1 MTSNISKKLDFL
13 MNLTSTKNN
22 MLARALNFDN
32 SHISRIRSGE
42 RGLPKQRSF
51 LEPAAD
57 FFAKRIKEPF
67 QIKGAEDMI
76 CPGRKWPESVSDQA
90 ALIAAWLAD
99 SDLEYYF
106 TGSSYLMQEA
116 SGEGAFG
123 SIQNPAFFYYGNE
136 GKRQAAERLLTAA
149 LKSHT
154 AEKLLLFSDED
165 MSWMTEDPSY
175 FKKWGSLMM
184 SNLKKGN
191 QVCMI
196 HNLSRNL
203 GELMAAVS
211 GWIPLYLTGGIEP
224 WYCPK
229 IRDGLFHQTRFI
241 IQGREAAFGGY
252 AGNDVQNAY
261 TVYTEDREMLQ
272 LLEAQFQALLATS
285 QPLMQ
290 VFTRTDS
297 AAFEEA
303 AGEFRKAEGEM
314 LCAVQQS
321 QEVHFYVKNSN
332 ALILSPQNP
341 GILLSVKD
349 PNLLAALKEFALRA
363 PASGSAQELEGYLR

>member
-1 MTSNISKKLDFL
+1 MTSYIGKKLDFL

-51 LEPAAD
+51 LEPAAE

-90 ALIAAWLAD
+90 ALIAAWISD
-99 SDLEYYF
+99 SDLGYYYPGSADMMHGA
-106 TGSSYLMQEA
+106 TGED
-116 SGEGAFG
+116 AFG
-123 SIQNPAFFYYGNE
+123 SMQSPSFFYYGNE

-149 LKSHT
+149 FTSQA
-154 AEKLLLFSDED
+154 AERLLLYSDED
-165 MSWMTEDPSY
+165 MSWLTEDPSY
-175 FKKWGSLMM
+175 FRKWAGLMM
-184 SNLKKGN
+184 SNLQKGN
-191 QVCMI
+191 RICMI

-229 IRDGLFHQTRFI
+229 LRDGLFHQTRFI
-241 IQGREAAFGGY
+241 IQSREAAFGGY
-252 AGNDVQNAY
+252 TGNDVKSAY
-261 TVYTEDREMLQ
+261 TVYTGDREMLQ
-272 LLEAQFQALLATS
+272 LLEAQFQALLAIS

-297 AAFEEA
+297 LAFEEA
-303 AGEFRKAEGEM
+303 AGEFLKAEGEM

-349 PNLLAALKEFALRA
+349 PNLLSALKEFALRA